1 MSDRGSGSSASGAS
15 LGSTAYFAVMHPGF
29 TLEWPSGLVRRTVV
43 DESGTTFD
51 EGWTA
56 RKRWEPSTFF
66 IGPQFGDFTD
76 DGVPYAEVDPLKA
89 ERIREMLGVWPRGG
103 PFRPAGQA
111 WLAAHPD
118 DPAAK
123 YLGVAAPSST
133 PRGVP

>member
-1 MSDRGSGSSASGAS
+1 MIAPTGG
-15 LGSTAYFAVMHPGF
+15 TTYYAVIHPRF
-29 TLEWPSGLVRRTVV
+29 TLEWPSGLVRRTIV

-56 RKRWEPSTFF
+56 RNEWEPSTFF
-66 IGPQFGDFTD
+66 IGPQFGDFTY
-76 DGVPYAEVDPLKA
+76 DGVPYAEIDPLEA

-123 YLGVAAPSST
+123 YLGVAAPEFDSAGRPVKPMGS
-133 PRGVP
+133 